1 MARAVVAVDVGL
13 RNMSW
18 CVCAGPEGLEPQE
31 LAARLRLISWTT
43 EALPLPAGAGPAD
56 ALRAVVEHVA
66 GKEELLCAADAVVIE
81 QQPAARM
88 REVAACLF
96 GLARR
101 AARPEALVLL
111 QPSRRKLELVVQ
123 DAPELCG
130 DRSSW
135 AARKRAAVAL
145 TRHLLAERPEWLSVL
160 ASAKKKDDMADSF
173 LHAVAYLAKQRKTTK
188 RPRA

>member
-1 MARAVVAVDVGL
+1 MARTVIAVDVGL

-43 EALPLPAGAGPAD
+43 ETLPLPAGARPAD

-66 GKEELLCAADAVVIE
+66 GKEELLRAADAVVIE

-145 TRHLLAERPEWLSVL
+145 TRHVLAERPEWLSVL

-173 LHAVAYLAKQRKTTK
+173 LHAVAYLAKQRKATK
-188 RPRA
+188 RTRA